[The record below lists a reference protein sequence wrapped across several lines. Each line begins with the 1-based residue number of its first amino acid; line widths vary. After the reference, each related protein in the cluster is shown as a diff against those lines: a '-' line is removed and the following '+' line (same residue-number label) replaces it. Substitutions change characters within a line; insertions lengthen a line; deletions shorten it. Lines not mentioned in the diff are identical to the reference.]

1 MKISEVAQGRLD
13 QTLRDTEYLRVSVDG
28 GGCSGFM
35 VGFQK
40 SCRLLSCANISDGD
54 IWLSH
59 NVISDKISLDLLID
73 GVLEWIDDPFNPK
86 FKVAVPDTNECG
98 CGDSFQFKT

>member
-1 MKISEVAQGRLD
+1 MKISEAAQGRLD
-13 QTLRDTEYLRVSVDG
+13 ETLGDTEYLRVSVDG

-35 VGFQK
+35 VGFRKQ
-40 SCRLLSCANISDGD
+40 CRLLSCISEGD

-59 NVISDKISLDLLID
+59 NVLSDKPSLSLLTR

-98 CGDSFQFKT
+98 CGDSFQFKA

>member
-1 MKISEVAQGRLD
+1 MKISGVAQGRLD
-13 QTLRDTEYLRVSVDG
+13 ETLRDTEYMRVSVDG
-28 GGCSGFM
+28 GGCAGFM
-35 VGFQK
+35 VGFKK
-40 SCRLLSCANISDGD
+40 SCRLLPCAAPAED

-59 NVISDKISLDLLID
+59 NVISDKLSLALLTD
-73 GVLEWIDDPFNPK
+73 GVLEWVDDPFNPK